1 MKRSIK
7 IAATTAAA
15 VSSAMLVKKAKENK
29 VEEKENTYRNTELG
43 KHDKNS
49 KGIYYTNGNY
59 EAFARPKKLEG
70 VENKSAYLIGSGL
83 ASLAAACFLVRD
95 GQMPGK
101 NIHILEA
108 MELLVGLVMVSLIQ
122 QQVILCVVEE
132 KWKTTLNV
140 YGIYLEVFLL

>member
-49 KGIYYTNGNY
+49 KGIYYTMVTM
-59 EAFARPKKLEG
+59 KHL
-70 VENKSAYLIGSGL
+70 LDL
-83 ASLAAACFLVRD
+83 
-95 GQMPGK
+95 K
-101 NIHILEA
+101 NLK
-108 MELLVGLVMVSLIQ
+108 V
-122 QQVILCVVEE
+122 
-132 KWKTTLNV
+132 
-140 YGIYLEVFLL
+140 

>member
-49 KGIYYTNGNY
+49 KGI
-59 EAFARPKKLEG
+59 
-70 VENKSAYLIGSGL
+70 II
-83 ASLAAACFLVRD
+83 
-95 GQMPGK
+95 QMVTMKHLLDLK
-101 NIHILEA
+101 NLK
-108 MELLVGLVMVSLIQ
+108 V
-122 QQVILCVVEE
+122 
-132 KWKTTLNV
+132 
-140 YGIYLEVFLL
+140 

>member
-59 EAFARPKKLEG
+59 EAFARPKKPEG
-70 VENKSAYLIGSGL
+70 VENKSTYLIGKWTSFISCCMFFSKRWTNARKEYSYFRSNGYCWWGL
-83 ASLAAACFLVRD
+83 
-95 GQMPGK
+95 
-101 NIHILEA
+101 
-108 MELLVGLVMVSLIQ
+108 
-122 QQVILCVVEE
+122 
-132 KWKTTLNV
+132 
-140 YGIYLEVFLL
+140 

>member
-59 EAFARPKKLEG
+59 EAFARPKKPEG

-108 MELLVGLVMVSLIQ
+108 MDIAGGACDGIFIQ

>member
-59 EAFARPKKLEG
+59 EAFARPKKPEG

-108 MELLVGLVMVSLIQ
+108 MDIAGGACDGILSN

>member
-59 EAFARPKKLEG
+59 EAFARPKKPEG

-108 MELLVGLVMVSLIQ
+108 MDIAGGLVMVSLIQ